1 MDWNDSNMNE
11 NTIYIL
17 ALMLI
22 GGLLFSRVAKILHLP
37 NVTGYLFA
45 GLIIGPFMLGLIPE
59 SITENM
65 NIISDI
71 ALGFIA
77 FSIGSEFK
85 ISYFKRVGVTPIV
98 IAFFEAFL
106 AVIFVDTCLILIGVD
121 TPFALVLGSIAAA
134 TAPAATVMVIK
145 QYKAKGPVT
154 ETLLSVVAIDD
165 AIALVLFGLSV
176 AIAKSITTSG
186 TSILESVMIPLWEIS
201 FSIIGGL
208 VLGFILTLLS
218 RFFESRGNRLSLT
231 VAFILLAIFL
241 SNQYDGSAL
250 LMVMSLSA
258 MYANLYKNVDTIME
272 LTERATPPIYI
283 LFFVLSGSH
292 LDLSILPSVGL
303 IGTIYIVV
311 RVFGKYIGAY
321 LGSVIMHAEKNIRV
335 YLGPA
340 LIPQAG
346 VAIGLTF
353 VAQTVVPEYG
363 SSIRAIIL
371 CATLVYELIGP
382 AITKI
387 SLEKAGEINPNRSI
401 KTA

>member
-1 MDWNDSNMNE
+1 
-11 NTIYIL
+11 
-17 ALMLI
+17 MLI